1 MPVLDLS
8 TIAEDFNENPYPH
21 YARLRE
27 IAPIHRVKAVDGQE
41 VWLVVGHDEARQA
54 LTHPDVSKNWLTSG
68 LYTDRE
74 KTDAS
79 ANMMRADPP
88 HHTRL
93 RRLVSRS
100 FAPGRI
106 ETLRPRIQQIVDGL
120 LDDMAALPERRAD
133 LIDAFARP
141 LPMTVICEL
150 LGIPEDARGPFH
162 DWVTEIVS
170 PTGVEAENT
179 ALRAMTA
186 YLAELTD
193 AKLAAPGDDLL
204 SDWTTSR
211 GEDGDRLSRQELVAM
226 AFLMMIGG
234 HETTV
239 HLISN
244 AMRALFAHPDQLAAL
259 RADLDGLTD
268 GAVEEALRYDG
279 PVETA
284 TFRFARADLEIGGAL
299 IEAGSPVLVSSPEPT
314 GTPTASRVP
323 TPSTSAAPDAAAT
336 SPSATAS
343 TTASAPPG
351 PTGGPHRDPLDP
363 GALPR
368 PGRGADRARV
378 GARHPG
384 PRHPEPPGALV
395 VGRAPAMPR
404 GSQVRQLLQPHPAPL
419 PPGQLTG
426 LRDPERGERL
436 APVTRIGALA
446 AHQSHE
452 GRQLRLVRG
461 GEPFQEARPRL
472 ARRGRAVR
480 LRRGDRRTVVQPRGD
495 LVPLPGELHPHVV
508 PGAVAT
514 GAGTADQ
521 RPVVQGEDGHRRVDV
536 TGFPEHGR
544 PRVRPGRVH
553 LRHLVPGDPADH
565 VEVVHQAVPVQ
576 PPEPAR

>member
-27 IAPIHRVKAVDGQE
+27 IAPVHRVKAVDGQE

-54 LTHPDVSKNWLTSG
+54 LTHPEVSKNWLTSG

-162 DWVTEIVS
+162 EWVTEIVS

-186 YLAELTD
+186 YLADLAD
-193 AKLAAPGDDLL
+193 AKLAEPGDDLL

-211 GEDGDRLSRQELVAM
+211 GADGDRLSRQELVAM

-244 AMRALFAHPDQLAAL
+244 AMRALFAHPEQLAAL

-268 GAVEEALRYDG
+268 SAVEEALRYDG

-299 IEAGSPVLVSSPEPT
+299 IEAGSPVLVSLA
-314 GTPTASRVP
+314 GA
-323 TPSTSAAPDAAAT
+323 D
-336 SPSATAS
+336 
-343 TTASAPPG
+343 
-351 PTGGPHRDPLDP
+351 RDPARFAHPDTFDIR
-363 GALPR
+363 R
-368 PGRGADRARV
+368 PGRGGGHIAFGHGIHHCV
-378 GARHPG
+378 GAP
-384 PRHPEPPGALV
+384 L
-395 VGRAPAMPR
+395 GR
-404 GSQVRQLLQPHPAPL
+404 L
-419 PPGQLTG
+419 
-426 LRDPERGERL
+426 
-436 APVTRIGALA
+436 
-446 AHQSHE
+446 E
-452 GRQLRLVRG
+452 GRIAIRSILERFPELEEEPIEHAWVPGILVRG
-461 GEPFQEARPRL
+461 VLSHP
-472 ARRGRAVR
+472 VR
-480 LRRGDRRTVVQPRGD
+480 W
-495 LVPLPGELHPHVV
+495 
-508 PGAVAT
+508 
-514 GAGTADQ
+514 
-521 RPVVQGEDGHRRVDV
+521 
-536 TGFPEHGR
+536 
-544 PRVRPGRVH
+544 
-553 LRHLVPGDPADH
+553 
-565 VEVVHQAVPVQ
+565 
-576 PPEPAR
+576 

>member
-133 LIDAFARP
+133 LLDAFARP

-299 IEAGSPVLVSSPEPT
+299 IEAARPSWSPRR
-314 GTPTASRVP
+314 SR
-323 TPSTSAAPDAAAT
+323 
-336 SPSATAS
+336 
-343 TTASAPPG
+343 
-351 PTGGPHRDPLDP
+351 
-363 GALPR
+363 
-368 PGRGADRARV
+368 
-378 GARHPG
+378 PG
-384 PRHPEPPGALV
+384 PRPLRASRHLRHPPPRTRRPHRLRPRHPPLRRRPL
-395 VGRAPAMPR
+395 GR
-404 GSQVRQLLQPHPAPL
+404 L
-419 PPGQLTG
+419 
-426 LRDPERGERL
+426 
-436 APVTRIGALA
+436 
-446 AHQSHE
+446 E
-452 GRQLRLVRG
+452 GRIAIRSILERFPDLEEEPIEHAWVPGILVRG
-461 GEPFQEARPRL
+461 ILSHP
-472 ARRGRAVR
+472 VR
-480 LRRGDRRTVVQPRGD
+480 W
-495 LVPLPGELHPHVV
+495 
-508 PGAVAT
+508 
-514 GAGTADQ
+514 
-521 RPVVQGEDGHRRVDV
+521 
-536 TGFPEHGR
+536 
-544 PRVRPGRVH
+544 
-553 LRHLVPGDPADH
+553 
-565 VEVVHQAVPVQ
+565 
-576 PPEPAR
+576 